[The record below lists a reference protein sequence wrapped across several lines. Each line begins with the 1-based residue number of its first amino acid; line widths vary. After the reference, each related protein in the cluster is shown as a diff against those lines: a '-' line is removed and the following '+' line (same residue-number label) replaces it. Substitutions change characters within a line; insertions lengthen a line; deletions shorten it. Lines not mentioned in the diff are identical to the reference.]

1 MEQRWGF
8 MVLLSV
14 QLLPARENVSHSC
27 LFFFFP
33 FKSYFWLNEGEN
45 LRAQPIV
52 AEAAAHTDGA
62 WNPAWF
68 HWFSLAFPVGSGN
81 CLSLSEWAP
90 TLRGTFARSAP
101 SIPSSS
107 AGGQQQ
113 RLGLTPT
120 WTAKST
126 GTYPLLH
133 PLPSRPEKIAGDD
146 GCLRLLRLRR
156 GKVGVRWSA
165 ACWAALR
172 RGMRW
177 SDSCGDHWWSWGR
190 AGMPAQEQEGLVSG
204 SKLVS
209 VLARNSGGK
218 KGWERN

>member
-1 MEQRWGF
+1 

-14 QLLPARENVSHSC
+14 QLLPARENISHSLFLC

-33 FKSYFWLNEGEN
+33 FKSCFWLNEGEN

-101 SIPSSS
+101 SVSPSL
-107 AGGQQQ
+107 AGGQQW

-120 WTAKST
+120 EST
-126 GTYPLLH
+126 GTYLLLP
-133 PLPSRPEKIAGDD
+133 PLPSRPDTIAGGD
-146 GCLRLLRLRR
+146 GCLRLLRLHR
-156 GKVGVRWSA
+156 GKVGVLGGQRCGGGRGGPAPAEDTGGPGGERGCPPRS
-165 ACWAALR
+165 R
-172 RGMRW
+172 RG
-177 SDSCGDHWWSWGR
+177 SWVAQNWHR
-190 AGMPAQEQEGLVSG
+190 YLQEAREKGMGE
-204 SKLVS
+204 KLI
-209 VLARNSGGK
+209 L
-218 KGWERN
+218 